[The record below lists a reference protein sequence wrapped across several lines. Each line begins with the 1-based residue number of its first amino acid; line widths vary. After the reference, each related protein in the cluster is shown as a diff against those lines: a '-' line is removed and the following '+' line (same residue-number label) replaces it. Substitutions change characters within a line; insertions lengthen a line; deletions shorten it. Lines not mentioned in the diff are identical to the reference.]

1 MTTLHCFEVAEHPYS
16 KGNLNRRPVTGL
28 ISRSPWQHGRAQ
40 AATASGQA
48 PNELEGYCKMRA
60 SAARA
65 AGRKPPR
72 STQKNTYPIKH
83 KSAECA
89 LPLRPLQFADQC
101 SGLSFNTT
109 KHFANPQACLLISSS
124 ACSGLSSPP
133 MIGHPMPQA
142 LFICVSRRCNLK
154 FHVGVDKRLEVH
166 HFPDHCELARVIQ
179 THRPDAR

>member
-1 MTTLHCFEVAEHPYS
+1 LTTLHCFEVAEHPNS

-48 PNELEGYCKMRA
+48 PNELESYCKKRA

-89 LPLRPLQFADQC
+89 LPLRPLQFTDQC

-109 KHFANPQACLLISSS
+109 KHFVNPLC
-124 ACSGLSSPP
+124 SPP

-179 THRPDAR
+179 THRPDAH